1 MIEMDDNDDDDND
14 VHNNNNRVRVNWQ
27 FPLFYSLRY

>member
-1 MIEMDDNDDDDND
+1 MIEMDDNDDND
-14 VHNNNNRVRVNWQ
+14 VHNNNNRVHVNWQ